1 MNPEVKKIGNKLFD
15 KVELSSVKVE
25 LAFDFST
32 IIKQTDEALK
42 GTSSA
47 TDKLNK
53 AAATY
58 IEAKKSF
65 DKFQNVPSTYQKNV
79 DAYKALTHKSGFLVS
94 GSRVQDGMLEIMI
107 DESNQSNLKNL
118 KVEISN
124 VSPSFYDYNYFYSN
138 AAENPGS
145 LLNPAIAAFN
155 IKTDMAYGSFSALN
169 TTEKLIPVK

>member
-79 DAYKALTHKSGFLVS
+79 DAYYK
-94 GSRVQDGMLEIMI
+94 
-107 DESNQSNLKNL
+107 
-118 KVEISN
+118 
-124 VSPSFYDYNYFYSN
+124 
-138 AAENPGS
+138 
-145 LLNPAIAAFN
+145 
-155 IKTDMAYGSFSALN
+155 
-169 TTEKLIPVK
+169 

>member
-53 AAATY
+53 AAASY
-58 IEAKKSF
+58 IEAKKLF
-65 DKFQNVPSTYQKNV
+65 DRYQNVPSTYQKNV
-79 DAYKALTHKSGFLVS
+79 DAYYKEYNKKAQELGIDTKTTQFYQEYLTVVSKIGQISDNVGQMKST
-94 GSRVQDGMLEIMI
+94 
-107 DESNQSNLKNL
+107 
-118 KVEISN
+118 
-124 VSPSFYDYNYFYSN
+124 
-138 AAENPGS
+138 
-145 LLNPAIAAFN
+145 IA
-155 IKTDMAYGSFSALN
+155 S
-169 TTEKLIPVK
+169 VK

>member
-15 KVELSSVKVE
+15 KVKLSSVKVE

-79 DAYKALTHKSGFLVS
+79 DAYYKEYNKKAQELGIDTKTTQFYQEYLTVVSKIGQISDNVGQMKST
-94 GSRVQDGMLEIMI
+94 
-107 DESNQSNLKNL
+107 
-118 KVEISN
+118 
-124 VSPSFYDYNYFYSN
+124 
-138 AAENPGS
+138 
-145 LLNPAIAAFN
+145 IA
-155 IKTDMAYGSFSALN
+155 S
-169 TTEKLIPVK
+169 VK